1 MTILTVVIGIVF
13 VLLLL
18 SLLATT
24 LMELL
29 SSFFRL
35 RGRNLL
41 KALQNMLAS
50 QDEHNTLVKLF
61 EQNSMYKH
69 LTQQYGRRPQ
79 GPPSYMSAQT
89 FQNILLDVIMKGDSY
104 DKLKE
109 RIAELPDE
117 DLRNVLNQ
125 LLRQANNNLDH
136 FKREIEKWYDNVM
149 DRASGWYKRRT
160 QQILLLMGL
169 GIAVL
174 FNADTF
180 SIYERLSSDPQN
192 LQEIVALAENY
203 VRVNEN
209 TDFSQR
215 ENVAFDQALDDL
227 ELVLANEIESIRSP
241 LGLGW
246 EGFMNDAA
254 QFGPLDWLG
263 KVLGFFVTA
272 LAISLGAPFWFD
284 LLRKLVNI
292 RAAGKKPE

>member
-50 QDEHNTLVKLF
+50 QDEHSTLVKLF

-69 LTQQYGRRPQ
+69 LTQQYGRRSQ

-89 FQNILLDVIMKGDSY
+89 FQNILLEVIMKGDSY

-136 FKREIEKWYDNVM
+136 FKTEIENWYDNVM

-160 QQILLLMGL
+160 QQILLLIGL

-180 SIYERLSSDPQN
+180 SMYERLSSDPQN
-192 LQEIVALAENY
+192 LQEVVALAENY
-203 VRVNEN
+203 VRVNEE

-246 EGFMNDAA
+246 EGFLDEAA
-254 QFGPLDWLG
+254 SFEPLDWLA
-263 KVLGFFVTA
+263 KILGFFVTA